1 MNMVVHPQQVQMAH
15 QYGCAAGK
23 QGKFIEYKDGFW
35 KNSYEEYKNKRDMSQ
50 LGPEA
55 ILKWAPQVGLD
66 ATKLKADGESDA
78 CKQRV
83 EEDMQELG
91 KFHVGGTPG
100 FFINGKFIGGGI
112 PEQAFHQIIDEK
124 LKIAEASGVPG
135 SSYYEKEIMGKGVHE
150 FQSKK
155 RAEKPTQQ

>member
-23 QGKFIEYKDGFW
+23 QGKWSEFHDAFW
-35 KNSYEEYKNKRDMSQ
+35 KKSYGEYRAKKDVSM

-55 ILKWAPQVGLD
+55 IQKWAPEIGLD
-66 ATKLKADGESDA
+66 AAKLKADGESDA
-78 CKQRV
+78 CRQRV
-83 EEDMQELG
+83 EEDMQELS

-135 SSYYEKEIMGKGVHE
+135 SQYYEKEIMGKGVHE